1 MNQSNESKNVCVIG
15 MGNMGST
22 LAKALL
28 VKGYNVTVWNR
39 TVSKCESLGEAAATV
54 APRSEISRSDNAT
67 TTIRNQARL
76 MDCLRDD
83 GNDYATIP
91 GY

>member
-28 VKGYNVTVWNR
+28 VKGHNVTVWNR
-39 TVSKCESLGEAAATV
+39 TVSKCESLGEGW
-54 APRSEISRSDNAT
+54 
-67 TTIRNQARL
+67 
-76 MDCLRDD
+76 RDHS
-83 GNDYATIP
+83 GVR
-91 GY
+91 GGGHRVH